1 MVLKS
6 VGVMSCGKIGGTLY
20 GLMGVFLGGIFALV
34 ATLGLALGQGSSSG
48 AAPAWLGAFFGVGSI
63 ILFPIIYGIMGF
75 VGGLITAVLYNLL
88 AGFVG
93 GIEMELQ

>member
-20 GLMGVFLGGIFALV
+20 GLMGILLGGIFALIS
-34 ATLGLALGQGSSSG
+34 TLGLALGQSSSSG
-48 AAPAWLGAFFGVGSI
+48 APAWLGAFFGVGSI

-75 VGGLITAVLYNLL
+75 IGGLITAVLYNVL